1 MSEDFTYGIEEE
13 FFLADSRTRNTLS
26 RLPQPFLERCKRD
39 SPIDVTSEMLQ
50 SQLELVTPVL
60 ADGAAARA
68 ALGGGRAA
76 VARAAA
82 EHGILP
88 VAASTHPLALW
99 REQVHTDSARYTG
112 MMDDLKMLGNRNLVC
127 GMHVHV
133 RVPDLERRVELMRRL
148 TPFLPLFLA
157 LSASSPFWQG
167 HRTGLM
173 AYRLAAYDELPRTG
187 LPPMLGDTAEWEA
200 YVALLQKAGVIK
212 DASYLWFAV
221 RPSLQ
226 HPTLELRISDCCTRL
241 DDALAVAALYRCLMR
256 LLYRDRRI
264 NDALTPLH
272 HAVAQENKWRAQR
285 YGTDGTYVDVARGT
299 LPFADQLEELL
310 DLVAQDAR
318 DLGHEAEMEHVRRI
332 PAQGTSAHG
341 QIGVYRT
348 ARLAGDSRTA
358 ALRKVV
364 DWLAETTT
372 SA

>member
-1 MSEDFTYGIEEE
+1 
-13 FFLADSRTRNTLS
+13 
-26 RLPQPFLERCKRD
+26 
-39 SPIDVTSEMLQ
+39 MLQ

-76 VARAAA
+76 VARVAA
-82 EHGILP
+82 EYGVLP
-88 VAASTHPLALW
+88 LAASTHPLALW
-99 REQVHTDSARYTG
+99 REQVHTDSARYDG

-133 RVPDLERRVELMRRL
+133 RLPDLERRVEVMRRL

-187 LPPMLGDTAEWEA
+187 MPPMLGDAADWDA
-200 YVALLQKAGVIK
+200 YVALLQQAGVIA
-212 DASYLWFAV
+212 DASYLWFAM
-221 RPSLQ
+221 RPSLR
-226 HPTLELRISDCCTRL
+226 HPTLELRVSDCCTRL
-241 DDALAVAALYRCLMR
+241 DDALALAALYRCLVR
-256 LLYRDRRI
+256 CLYRDRTI

-299 LPFADQLEELL
+299 ALPFAQLLDELL
-310 DLVAQDAR
+310 DLVAADAR
-318 DLGHEAEMEHVRRI
+318 DLGHEAEMEQVRRI
-332 PAQGTSAHG
+332 PVQGTSAHG

-348 ARLAGDSRTA
+348 ARLAGESRTA
-358 ALRKVV
+358 ALKKVV

-372 SA
+372 SV